1 MSRKID
7 CVLEFPPKLALLVV
21 VAPSKAFVAVAAAA
35 AAAAVVVADDA
46 CEALASASV
55 VLPGASHKEEAVD
68 DR

>member
-21 VAPSKAFVAVAAAA
+21 VAPSKAFVSVAA

>member
-1 MSRKID
+1 VNRKID

-35 AAAAVVVADDA
+35 AAVVVVADDA